1 MSKKII
7 IFAPQ
12 LMQTGGMESHILS
25 FCEKMAADGFI
36 IDLVVPRFEMKDT
49 EVKKLSKVC
58 NRLYINKNKLS
69 SSGYLLWMISLG
81 LRLAVS
87 KYQCLYTNGQG
98 NSINLIAK
106 LVFRREIWVHHH
118 HSSGDPLDQEAWSA
132 QYRDAMKE
140 ADVIIACSTRNAKD
154 MSEALKRDIET
165 IPCFSRKIKKIKTKA
180 NEKIRL
186 GYYGRLIPEK
196 GIEILAKLS
205 DDIAFKEIE
214 FHVWGQGVYTEEYF
228 DTLENLSYHGPF
240 YSIEALEE
248 VINYLDA
255 FLLISSHREG
265 LPICLLEAM
274 SAGLP
279 WIASDKGGISDILC
293 DPYAT
298 RLIRGDLS
306 YEKIKTTVLDFVQDL
321 NNDLVSSEKQINY
334 YEENFSSNTL
344 AARWGDLMSKKI

>member
-36 IDLVVPRFEMKDT
+36 IDLVVPHFKMNDA
-49 EVKKLSKVC
+49 EVITLTKFC
-58 NRLYINKNKLS
+58 NRLYINKDKLS
-69 SSGYLLWMISLG
+69 SSGYLLWLIFLG
-81 LRLAVS
+81 LRLSLS

-98 NSINLIAK
+98 NSIGLISK
-106 LVFRREIWVHHH
+106 IIRSRQVWVHHH
-118 HSSGDPLDQEAWSA
+118 HSSGDPLDQQAWTA
-132 QYRDAMKE
+132 KYRESMKV
-140 ADVIIACSTRNAKD
+140 ADVIIACSTRNSND
-154 MSEALKRDIET
+154 MSQALNRNIET
-165 IPCFSRKIKKIKTKA
+165 IPCFSRKIHKVKA
-180 NEKIRL
+180 NKNNKIRL

-214 FHVWGQGVYTEEYF
+214 FHVWGEGYYTEEYF
-228 DTLENLSYHGPF
+228 EKFKNFTYHGSF

-274 SAGLP
+274 GAGLP
-279 WIASDKGGISDILC
+279 WIASDQGGISDILC

-298 RLIRGDLS
+298 RLIIGDLN
-306 YEKIKTTVLDFVQDL
+306 YEKVKLTILDFIIDYK
-321 NNDLVSSEKQINY
+321 NDLVSAENQVNY
-334 YEENFSSNTL
+334 YDKNFSSNTL
-344 AARWGDLMSKKI
+344 VKRWGYLISQKS